1 MAHPTEGTRRAEVV
15 AAAARVFADHGYRA
29 TSMNGLAQ
37 AVGLSKAGLYHYVRS
52 KEEILVQ
59 LYEDGLAQQLE
70 AERTIVAA
78 GLAPDQTLRHL
89 LQERVVHA
97 CHNRQLQKI
106 QSEEEAELPAEL
118 MGTVRRHR
126 RDRAQ
131 LLVDVVNDG
140 MERGQFRPSV
150 SPRIAVMT
158 MLGAVNFVYKWYD
171 PEGERSPEQLAE
183 EIAEYLLCGL
193 RPVDGS

>member
-1 MAHPTEGTRRAEVV
+1 
-15 AAAARVFADHGYRA
+15 
-29 TSMNGLAQ
+29 MNDLAG

-59 LYEDGLAQQLE
+59 LYEDGLAQQLD

-78 GLAPDQTLRHL
+78 GLAPDQTLRRL
-89 LQERVVHA
+89 LQERVVDA

-106 QSEEEAELPAEL
+106 QSEEEAELPADL

-140 MERGQFRPSV
+140 IERGQFRPSV

-171 PEGERSPEQLAE
+171 PGGERSPEQLAE

-193 RPVDGS
+193 RPADGG